1 MKPTSST
8 YTINTHIFLHAPP
21 PFTPLF
27 KLYSYWS
34 LPVSTSSYQSS
45 VFLTLITLPMLCF
58 QSCFL
63 PALNIVLVNITIKY
77 CFSAISLKPWHKIL
91 DSSFFTLPPT
101 FCLHLFHSSS
111 VGTPKKPL
119 ENTIKTK
126 KPATVNFSSVF
137 KIQF

>member
-1 MKPTSST
+1 MPLTHT
-8 YTINTHIFLHAPP
+8 FFYTPP
-21 PFTPLF
+21 PHSH
-27 KLYSYWS
+27 LYSNYIATG
-34 LPVSTSSYQSS
+34 LYLVQSS

-63 PALNIVLVNITIKY
+63 PALNIVLVNISIKY
-77 CFSAISLKPWHKIL
+77 CFSAISLKPWRKIL

>member
-8 YTINTHIFLHAPP
+8 YTINTHIFLHTAPP
-21 PFTPLF
+21 NSH
-27 KLYSYWS
+27 LYSNYIATS
-34 LPVSTSSYQSS
+34 LYLVQSS

-63 PALNIVLVNITIKY
+63 PALNIVLVNISIKY
-77 CFSAISLKPWHKIL
+77 CFSAISLKPWRKIL

-101 FCLHLFHSSS
+101 FCLHVSLLLCRN
-111 VGTPKKPL
+111 TKKTL

-126 KPATVNFSSVF
+126 KPATLNSSSVF